1 MYLVASRNKMKDN
14 AIMKKNAFP
23 AQICSVARALEVI
36 GEWWTLLIIREA
48 FMGTCRFSDFEQTLG
63 IAKNVL
69 SSRLSKLVGEG
80 IMERRAVIG
89 RGNPADYTLTDQ
101 GRNLLPVIITLMQ
114 WGDKWIHGTGHAPI
128 RVLDRE
134 SGREIPPLQVLS
146 VEGNP
151 LTLEDLLIVPGPG
164 ANAAICRRFG
174 PGNETES
181 DPSLSP
187 EERGVQE

>member
-1 MYLVASRNKMKDN
+1 
-14 AIMKKNAFP
+14 MKKNAFP
-23 AQICSVARALEVI
+23 SQICSVARALEVI

-48 FMGTCRFSDFEQTLG
+48 FMGTCRFSDFEKTLG

-69 SSRLSKLVGEG
+69 SCRLSKLVAEG

-89 RGNPADYTLTDQ
+89 RGNPGDYTLTEQ
-101 GRNLLPVIITLMQ
+101 GRDLLPVIITLMQ

-146 VEGNP
+146 AEGNP
-151 LTLEDLLIVPGPG
+151 LTLADLVIVPGPG
-164 ANAAICRRFG
+164 ANEAICRRFG

-181 DPSLSP
+181 AQSLLP
-187 EERGVQE
+187 EERGAQE